1 MSAGIYSK
9 QSHKKSHVKG
19 RNNVIVHWPYD
30 FLWLMPPI
38 GGKATYVIKKSD
50 GKWQKNVKFTQFW
63 PNVTCFFQGILVDQH
78 SHKRLLGATYMY
90 TKDRKIS
97 LKHIILCLK
106 KNQDAIFSV
115 IALTLQKKI
124 NILQ

>member
-1 MSAGIYSK
+1 
-9 QSHKKSHVKG
+9 
-19 RNNVIVHWPYD
+19 
-30 FLWLMPPI
+30 MPPI
-38 GGKATYVIKKSD
+38 GGKATYFIKKSD
-50 GKWQKNVKFTQFW
+50 GKWQKNVKCTQFW

-106 KNQDAIFSV
+106 KTQDAIFSV